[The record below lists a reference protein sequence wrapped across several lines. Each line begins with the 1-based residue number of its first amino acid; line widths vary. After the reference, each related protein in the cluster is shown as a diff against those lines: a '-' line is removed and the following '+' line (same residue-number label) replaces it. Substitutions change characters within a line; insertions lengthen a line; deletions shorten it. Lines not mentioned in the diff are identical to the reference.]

1 MLSKGKDGDKNCQ
14 QKYKIHFKNVT
25 GFAELEELL
34 KKLKFSK
41 SIKMKNSWMEKLCKR
56 CGCEHLILSEM
67 MWMLNNFVN
76 NWQPRGCKYINP
88 DNLKIVI

>member
-14 QKYKIHFKNVT
+14 QKYKINFKDVT

-41 SIKMKNSWMEKLCKR
+41 SIKMKNS
-56 CGCEHLILSEM
+56 
-67 MWMLNNFVN
+67 
-76 NWQPRGCKYINP
+76 
-88 DNLKIVI
+88 